1 MILKT
6 YRLEKKKKKAPFLPY
21 WRVLTSWIQ
30 CLWYS
35 SQMLWDFTDDSRL
48 NITAYIPFKT
58 KNIPKP
64 PAVIRPPAIPNF
76 FFLLRV
82 RQVQLLNQTFRL
94 KTNHTMLIFHW
105 VIKVKWLYLKVTLDF
120 SFFCLGETCFMSLSD
135 SLQNNKDLYIR
146 TGKWMYKVIASSSV
160 NYRSMKTGKRGVSER

>member
-1 MILKT
+1 MNVQNSQNLKI
-6 YRLEKKKKKAPFLPY
+6 RKKKAPFLPY

-30 CLWYS
+30 CIRYS

-48 NITAYIPFKT
+48 HITAYIPFKI

-64 PAVIRPPAIPNF
+64 PAVLRPPAIPNF

-94 KTNHTMLIFHW
+94 KTNNSMLIFHW
-105 VIKVKWLYLKVTLDF
+105 VIKIKWLYLKVALDS
-120 SFFCLGETCFMSLSD
+120 SFLCLGETCFTSLSH
-135 SLQNNKDLYIR
+135 SL
-146 TGKWMYKVIASSSV
+146 
-160 NYRSMKTGKRGVSER
+160 